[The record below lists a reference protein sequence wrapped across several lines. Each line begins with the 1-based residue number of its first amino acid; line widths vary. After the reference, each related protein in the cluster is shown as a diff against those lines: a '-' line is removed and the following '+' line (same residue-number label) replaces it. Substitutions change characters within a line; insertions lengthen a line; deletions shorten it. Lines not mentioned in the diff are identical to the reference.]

1 MNDRV
6 TGKSAFE
13 MLRIEKMAKEKENA
27 QLKPQILTYEAQN
40 KRKKSLTSRRGG
52 KNDEAAQSWKTRLH
66 KQTKIHV
73 WRVCKFI
80 NSEKTLMKATLAVC
94 RGMNLHDM
102 SHLEED
108 PLREAEAIW
117 CADNSNIIRTGLNE
131 TRNYAQ
137 AQVRELMVNRLILD
151 QWVPSIDDVVDC
163 ATRDDLESSD
173 ERKKIFEFYWDK
185 LLFRIAGKPLWD
197 QNIRHHGIISTHTP
211 ENSPTKPYIMAGTEA
226 FICVLFQN
234 CYDKWVYIAEQRKKG
249 NNKLDRKHPRMKCPY
264 TDSDAGQKRWGGWN
278 DVGRKRFKFYE
289 EKIRE
294 ARRGKHVLGVEK
306 ACLARLRVHH
316 KIEEREAKRGNKGT
330 KRPLE
335 DDEEEDDG
343 CDEWDV

>member
-1 MNDRV
+1 MNNKT
-6 TGKSAFE
+6 TGKSALDR
-13 MLRIEKMAKEKENA
+13 LRIEKMAKEKENA
-27 QLKPQILTYEAQN
+27 QLKLQILTYEAQN
-40 KRKKSLTSRRGG
+40 KRKKSLTQRRGG

-73 WRVCKFI
+73 WRPCKFI

-102 SHLEED
+102 SQLEED
-108 PLREAEAIW
+108 ALREAEAVW
-117 CADNSNIIRTGLNE
+117 CADNNNIIRTGLNE

-137 AQVRELMVNRLILD
+137 AQVRELMVNRMILD
-151 QWVPSIDDVVDC
+151 LWVPSIDDVVDC
-163 ATRDDLESSD
+163 ATREDLDSSD
-173 ERKKIFEFYWDK
+173 DRKKIFEFYWDN

-234 CYDKWVYIAEQRKKG
+234 CYDKWVYMAEERKKG
-249 NNKLDRKHPRMKCPY
+249 NTKPDRKHPRMKCPY

-278 DVGRKRFKFYE
+278 DVGRKRFREYE
-289 EKIRE
+289 EKVRE
-294 ARRGKHVLGVEK
+294 ARRKKHVLGVEK
-306 ACLARLRVHH
+306 ACLARLRVRH

-335 DDEEEDDG
+335 DDDEDDG
-343 CDEWDV
+343 CDEWD